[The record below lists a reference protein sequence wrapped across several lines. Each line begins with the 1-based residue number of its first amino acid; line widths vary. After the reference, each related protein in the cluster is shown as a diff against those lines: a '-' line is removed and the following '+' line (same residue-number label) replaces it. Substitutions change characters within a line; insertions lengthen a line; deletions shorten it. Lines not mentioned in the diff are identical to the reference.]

1 MSKEANVYISK
12 ISKLPTIFRF
22 SEHYENV
29 KKFHENLQH
38 KLQEYAAQR
47 GETYVPSSEGQHAVN
62 VVTHSVNDT
71 SIGPSK
77 SILVTNL
84 RYVSEKNCIF

>member
-1 MSKEANVYISK
+1 M
-12 ISKLPTIFRF
+12 
-22 SEHYENV
+22 

-47 GETYVPSSEGQHAVN
+47 GETYVPSTESQPAVN
-62 VVTHSVNDT
+62 VVAHSVNDT

-77 SILVTNL
+77 SILVSSL
-84 RYVSEKNCIF
+84 RYVCEKNDTPQIVNGSD